1 MPDPITLAS
10 LLTPSTEEEVLA
22 RMLTDLADMG
32 FASTSW
38 QDGQPELD
46 IVRVCARMHASA
58 TGVISTLARYCFFGL
73 LTDDDV
79 EAAYEFARSWYSVE
93 PHPATAAE
101 RSVTLRN
108 DAGAGPYSSAAGS
121 LVLAGGDGQ
130 EYENTST
137 VNIPATVGATV
148 TATFR
153 ARVFGTAGNVATLST
168 FSTPL
173 AGVSIS
179 AQSVTLPGEDG
190 ESVRDL
196 RLRCEA
202 RWGTLAI
209 NGELPASGY
218 EYAIKTAVPE
228 IRRTYVDNA
237 NPRGAGTFDVYV
249 ARANAAATGG
259 DVTDAQTRVDEI
271 LPPNADGL
279 VVASGTATGTLAGV
293 VLLASGTLDAAKQA
307 EANAAG
313 LAYINT
319 LAIGAVLRLSELV
332 TALSSVDGVESVALT
347 APLADVTLTASQI
360 HLWTSAL
367 TFAEI

>member
-1 MPDPITLAS
+1 MSDPIPLSA

-22 RMLTDLADMG
+22 RMLTDLSDLG

-38 QDGQPELD
+38 QEGQPELD
-46 IVRVCARMHASA
+46 IARVCARMHASA
-58 TGVISTLARYCFFGL
+58 TAVIATLARYCFFGL

-79 EAAYEFARSWYSVE
+79 EAAYEFARSWYGVE
-93 PHPATAAE
+93 PHVASAAE

-108 DAGAGPYSSAAGS
+108 DAGAGPYASAAGT
-121 LVLAGGDGQ
+121 LVLVGGDGQ
-130 EYENTST
+130 EYENTAT
-137 VNIPATVGATV
+137 VNVPATVGATV

-153 ARVFGTAGNVATLST
+153 ARVLGSAGNVATLST
-168 FSTPL
+168 FATPL
-173 AGVSIS
+173 AGVSIA

-196 RLRCEA
+196 RLRCTA

-218 EYAIKTAVPE
+218 EYAIKTAVST
-228 IRRTYVDNA
+228 IRRTYVDTA

-249 ARANAAATGG
+249 ARASSAAIAG
-259 DVTDAQTRVDEI
+259 DVTAAQTRVDEI

-279 VVASGTATGTLAGV
+279 VVAATAVTGTLTGV
-293 VLLASGTLDAAKQA
+293 ILCAAGTLDAAKRA
-307 EANAAG
+307 EVDAAG

-319 LAIGAVLRLSELV
+319 LPLGAVLRLSELI
-332 TALSSVDGVESVALT
+332 TALSTVDGVESVSLT
-347 APLADVTLTASQI
+347 SPAADATIAPDEI

-367 TFAEI
+367 TYSEI